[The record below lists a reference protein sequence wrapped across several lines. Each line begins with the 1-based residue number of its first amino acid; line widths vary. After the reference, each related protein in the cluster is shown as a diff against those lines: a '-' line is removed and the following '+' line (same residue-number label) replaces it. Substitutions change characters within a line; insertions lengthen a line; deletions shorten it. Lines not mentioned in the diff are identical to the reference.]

1 MSKMGGGTGGVKGGM
16 SSAGGM
22 SNMRGG
28 PSMGQGR
35 GGGNSGMST
44 MEDMRMGGGRDDGWS
59 SDYGST
65 ASSLSA
71 LAPNQRSSRSSS
83 RQQRDVDPFGSV
95 VDNYDDYYTD
105 ATSSLKYLLP
115 PTTKNIQ
122 YKKTMTSGSSAYS
135 GVQSPSTFTGGPSGS
150 RWDGNEIVLREVEPR
165 VYAADRY
172 GRSQGGRI
180 RNEGDGYDRRGPRY
194 EAGRNER
201 RPRGR
206 GSEYEDDRYDS
217 PRGRGSDYEDER
229 YDGPRG
235 RGSEYEDDR
244 YDRPRGR
251 GSEYEDDRYD
261 RPRGRGSEYEDD
273 RYDRPRG
280 RGSEYEDDR
289 YDRLP
294 GRGSRYEDDRYDRPP
309 GRGSMYEEDRYDDRS
324 RRRPI
329 YEEDEYDRAPRRGS
343 TIGEFGGHERQ
354 RKRYAE
360 DRNDRDFYKADR
372 SFGRNMKYVDRRR

>member
-1 MSKMGGGTGGVKGGM
+1 
-16 SSAGGM
+16 
-22 SNMRGG
+22 
-28 PSMGQGR
+28 
-35 GGGNSGMST
+35 
-44 MEDMRMGGGRDDGWS
+44 
-59 SDYGST
+59 
-65 ASSLSA
+65 
-71 LAPNQRSSRSSS
+71 
-83 RQQRDVDPFGSV
+83 
-95 VDNYDDYYTD
+95 
-105 ATSSLKYLLP
+105 
-115 PTTKNIQ
+115 
-122 YKKTMTSGSSAYS
+122 MTSGSSAFS

-261 RPRGRGSEYEDD
+261 R
-273 RYDRPRG
+273 
-280 RGSEYEDDR
+280 
-289 YDRLP
+289 LP

-329 YEEDEYDRAPRRGS
+329 YEEDEYDIAPRRGS